1 LTPALTSIPRWVG
14 IVILLV
20 IAATFGSNHIAAR
33 VAFDHGA
40 SVATAVA
47 FRAGGTAVAIAAAL
61 FALRVPLRMPA
72 HSLGAT
78 VAVGAILA
86 VQSYCLYSAVARIP
100 AALALLAF
108 NTYPLLYALMSAAAG
123 MERLSRRALL
133 AMPVALFGLA
143 LALDVVGG
151 ADRLAS
157 RWGEIGAGAAFS
169 VAASLCFAV
178 VLFVSARWLR
188 GVDGRVRSG
197 VINTVVAVLV
207 LAVGAP
213 AGLLALPADAAGWTG
228 IALLTVFYGTAI
240 TALFVL
246 QPRLGAAT
254 DIAALNFEPIA
265 VLALGWA
272 ILGQSLEPRQVAG
285 ALVVIAA
292 IVALGTAKR

>member
-1 LTPALTSIPRWVG
+1 MTPVPRWAG
-14 IVILLV
+14 IAILLG
-20 IAATFGSNHIAAR
+20 IATIFGSNHVAAR

-47 FRAGGTAVAIAAAL
+47 FRAAGTAIALAAAL
-61 FALRVPLRMPA
+61 LVLRIPIRITA
-72 HSLGAT
+72 ESLARTAG
-78 VAVGAILA
+78 VGLILA

-123 MERLSRRALL
+123 MEKLSARALV

-151 ADRLAS
+151 ADKLAS
-157 RWGEIGAGAAFS
+157 RWSEIGAGAAFS
-169 VAASLCFAV
+169 VAASLCFAT
-178 VLFVSARWLR
+178 VLFASARWLR

-197 VINTVVAVLV
+197 VINAVVAVVV

-213 AGLLALPADAAGWTG
+213 AGQLALPVDAAGWTG
-228 IALLTVFYGTAI
+228 VALLTLFYGTAI
-240 TALFVL
+240 TSLFVL
-246 QPRLGAAT
+246 QPRLQAAT
-254 DIAALNFEPIA
+254 DVAALNFEPIA

-272 ILGQSLEPRQVAG
+272 ILGQSLEPRQIAG

-292 IVALGTAKR
+292 IVALGAGKR

>member
-1 LTPALTSIPRWVG
+1 MPASSL
-14 IVILLV
+14 
-20 IAATFGSNHIAAR
+20 AR
-33 VAFDHGA
+33 V
-40 SVATAVA
+40 
-47 FRAGGTAVAIAAAL
+47 
-61 FALRVPLRMPA
+61 
-72 HSLGAT
+72 

-123 MERLSRRALL
+123 MERLSKRALV

-151 ADRLAS
+151 AGKLAS
-157 RWGEIGAGAAFS
+157 RWDEIGAGVSFS
-169 VAASLCFAV
+169 VAASLCFAT
-178 VLFVSARWLR
+178 VLFVSARWLH

-197 VINTVVAVLV
+197 VINAVVAVLV
-207 LAVGAP
+207 LAIGAP

-228 IALLTVFYGTAI
+228 LALLTLFYGTAI

-246 QPRLGAAT
+246 QPRLRSAT

-265 VLALGWA
+265 VLILGWA
-272 ILGQSLEPRQVAG
+272 ILGQSLEPRQIAG
-285 ALVVIAA
+285 ALVVIGA
-292 IVALGTAKR
+292 IVALGTARR

>member
-1 LTPALTSIPRWVG
+1 MTPVPRWAG
-14 IVILLV
+14 IAILLA

-33 VAFDHGA
+33 VAFDHGT

-47 FRAGGTAVAIAAAL
+47 FRAAGTALALAAAL
-61 FALRVPLRMPA
+61 FLLRVPLRMPA
-72 HSLGAT
+72 VSLART

-108 NTYPLLYALMSAAAG
+108 NTYPLLYALMSAAVG
-123 MERLSRRALL
+123 MERLSRRALV

-151 ADRLAS
+151 AEKISA
-157 RWGEIGAGAAFS
+157 RWTEIGAGATFS
-169 VAASLCFAV
+169 IAASLCFAT
-178 VLFVSARWLR
+178 VLFVSARWLH

-197 VINTVVAVLV
+197 VINAVVAVLV
-207 LAVGAP
+207 LAAGAP

-228 IALLTVFYGTAI
+228 LGLLTFFYGTAI

-265 VLALGWA
+265 VLILGWA
-272 ILGQSLEPRQVAG
+272 ILGQSLEPRQIAG